1 MTIDNGKVTELFNK
15 RASTLSGN
23 NSVLSSNQNPRTI
36 LQNIYR
42 DYITK
47 NTLLKHLQVNK
58 TDTLLDFGCCVGRLS
73 KHTGKKCKSVL
84 AVDTSEKMIAN
95 AINTTNL
102 SNVTYRTISG
112 DLSFCKKNSIS
123 KVYTCWVLQH
133 VSDTA
138 LNIYMDEFY
147 RVLNN
152 NGKIVIMEQ
161 TSKTSYQNDDVII
174 QRKSSDYVNLFKLK
188 GFSLVYSKKVFKVP
202 SYAMDYWIKLNPP
215 LFLLP
220 FFGILERLTISRK
233 QDATDYFTEVFVF
246 KKVTR

>member
-36 LQNIYR
+36 LQTIYR

-47 NTLLKHLQVNK
+47 NHHIKQLKYIHTQSYIDVVVSVEVLH
-58 TDTLLDFGCCVGRLS
+58 
-73 KHTGKKCKSVL
+73 KHTGMECKSIL
-84 AVDTSEKMIAN
+84 AIDTSEKKIAN
-95 AINTTNL
+95 AIKTTNL
-102 SNVTYRTISG
+102 SNVTYRTNSG